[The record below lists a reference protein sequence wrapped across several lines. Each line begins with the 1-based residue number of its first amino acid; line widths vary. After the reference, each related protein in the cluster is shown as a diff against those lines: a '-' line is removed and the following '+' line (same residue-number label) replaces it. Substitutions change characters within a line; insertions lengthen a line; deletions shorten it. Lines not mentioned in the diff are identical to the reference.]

1 MVRVL
6 PIFVASEIGSQRQG
20 GGGGGGGGG
29 EEVIQKVRIYTTM

>member
-20 GGGGGGGGG
+20 GGGGGGGG

>member
-6 PIFVASEIGSQRQG
+6 PIFVACEIGSQGRG
-20 GGGGGGGGG
+20 GGGEEE